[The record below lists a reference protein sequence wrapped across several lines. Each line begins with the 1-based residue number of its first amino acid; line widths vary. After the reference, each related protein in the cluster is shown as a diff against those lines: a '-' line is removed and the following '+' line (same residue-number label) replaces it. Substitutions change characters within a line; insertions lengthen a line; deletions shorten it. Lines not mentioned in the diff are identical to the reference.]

1 MPLLSLEDWYLICCK
16 NERYVLNYK
25 GFKDS
30 VEQYYEENNEKKLKE
45 KETKILPVSDIDLT
59 SLLDGVD

>member
-1 MPLLSLEDWYLICCK
+1 MPMLSLEDWYRICCK

-25 GFKDS
+25 GFKVS
-30 VEQYYEENNEKKLKE
+30 VDQYYEENNKKKLKE
-45 KETKILPVSDIDLT
+45 IKILPVGNIDLT